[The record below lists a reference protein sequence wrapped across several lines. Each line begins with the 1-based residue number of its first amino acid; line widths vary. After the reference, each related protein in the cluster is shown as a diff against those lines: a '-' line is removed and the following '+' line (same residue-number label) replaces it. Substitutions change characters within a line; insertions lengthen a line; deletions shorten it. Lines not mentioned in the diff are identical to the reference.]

1 MLPLVA
7 LVDKKKTCSICF
19 VLVVDDILVV
29 VVVELYYSIG
39 LLLAAT

>member
-19 VLVVDDILVV
+19 VLVADDILVV
-29 VVVELYYSIG
+29 VVEFYYSIG